1 MAMLTIGICGG
12 GVGGFCAAIALKQAG
27 HDVHVFEQAKRYNR
41 IGADVNLTPNA
52 VFALDQLGVGAFLR
66 DCSARPTFRISR
78 DGVTGEETSRLP
90 MSTAAEQKYGAPQ
103 LTIHRADLL
112 RALQGQIPAQN
123 IHLNKGAASVELG
136 ESDATIVFSDGSR
149 QTFDVVIGADG
160 IHSRIRTALWG
171 QDDPKFTG
179 MVSYRA
185 VFPRERA
192 AGLADTDAFTK
203 WWGEIPE
210 KQIVTFPLTQ
220 GKEIFV
226 FATTPQD
233 GWAEEG
239 WTLPGDV
246 NELRAAYANFHPDA
260 RALLDA
266 CETVTRSA
274 LHVRDP
280 MPQWA
285 KGHATILGDAFPNA
299 PERVRSEVLRASG
312 FIDAHL
318 DTVPLLSDAARH
330 VGISPRQLRRSFADE
345 IGIPYRRYILWRR
358 LRRAL
363 LAISDGTDLRT
374 AAATAGFSDSAHFS
388 RTFRQ
393 TFGLTPSE
401 VLPLLTVVEA
411 DFPGT

>member
-27 HDVHVFEQAKRYNR
+27 HDVHLFEQAKQYNR
-41 IGADVNLTPNA
+41 VGADVNLTPNA
-52 VFALDQLGVGAFLR
+52 VFALDQLGVGTFLR

-112 RALQGQIPAQN
+112 QALQGQIPAQN

-160 IHSRIRTALWG
+160 IHSRIRAALWG

-185 VFPRERA
+185 VFPSERA

-285 KGHATILGDAFPNA
+285 KGHATILGDAAHPMVPFMA
-299 PERVRSEVLRASG
+299 QGACMAIEDAVVLG
-312 FIDAHL
+312 
-318 DTVPLLSDAARH
+318 
-330 VGISPRQLRRSFADE
+330 
-345 IGIPYRRYILWRR
+345 
-358 LRRAL
+358 RAL
-363 LAISDGTDLRT
+363 SGAGSDDVEAGLAAYERERKPRT
-374 AAATAGFSDSAHFS
+374 ARIQESSLANEWLKNGSNADWVYGYDAWTVDLKINEP
-388 RTFRQ
+388 Q
-393 TFGLTPSE
+393 QE
-401 VLPLLTVVEA
+401 LP
-411 DFPGT
+411 